1 MPATAEPRT
10 ITVEADG
17 WRFFPWGWR
26 ICAIGLFALLF
37 LFGYGLLGP
46 SATIEAALPIFLI
59 PAIVVVPMDVYFELL
74 SQRSVTVVQTGAVF
88 DYPIRKSE
96 VSWDHLRWGQN
107 QPPGWTSNVMFLEV
121 NRKSG
126 FHQLAHSVTREQAK
140 AILARMPVPPT
151 DPRALKLMGA

>member
-26 ICAIGLFALLF
+26 ISLAGLFVLGF
-37 LFGYGLLGP
+37 FFDYGLFGP
-46 SATIEAALPIFLI
+46 PATIGAVLTIVFF
-59 PAIVVVPMDVYFELL
+59 PAVVVVPMDIYFELL
-74 SQRSVTVVQTGAVF
+74 SQRRVTVVQAGVVF

-126 FHQLAHSVTREQAK
+126 SHQLAHYVTREQAK